1 MLTSASFEYAVLR
14 VVPRVERQEF
24 LNVGVLVFC
33 RERRYLEARVHLD
46 PLRLHALAPTLD
58 LELIR
63 QHAEAVVRICLGDVT
78 AGLIARSSQSERF
91 HWLTAPRSTMLQ
103 TSPVHTGICSD
114 VDGILDRLFGQLVL

>member
-1 MLTSASFEYAVLR
+1 VHTSASFDYAVLR

-46 PLRLHALAPTLD
+46 APRLLALAPTLD
-58 LELIR
+58 LTLIR
-63 QHAEAVVRICLGDVT
+63 QHTEAVVRICQGDPS
-78 AGLIARSSQSERF
+78 AGLIASSSQSERF

-103 TSPVHTGICSD
+103 TSPVHTGICAN
-114 VDGILDRLFGQLVL
+114 VDGVLDRLFSQLVL